1 VDTSES
7 KHDVFQAIADPTRR
21 RILKLLADKEMPIA
35 SITEC
40 FPISRT
46 AVNKH
51 LQVLSDARLV
61 NSQRVGR
68 ETRYSLRPE
77 PLLEL
82 KDWLTFFEQYWD
94 DKLLALKEYIETDHD
109 H

>member
-1 VDTSES
+1 
-7 KHDVFQAIADPTRR
+7 
-21 RILKLLADKEMPIA
+21 
-35 SITEC
+35 
-40 FPISRT
+40 
-46 AVNKH
+46 VNKH

-94 DKLLALKEYIETDHD
+94 DKLLALKEYMNI
-109 H
+109 